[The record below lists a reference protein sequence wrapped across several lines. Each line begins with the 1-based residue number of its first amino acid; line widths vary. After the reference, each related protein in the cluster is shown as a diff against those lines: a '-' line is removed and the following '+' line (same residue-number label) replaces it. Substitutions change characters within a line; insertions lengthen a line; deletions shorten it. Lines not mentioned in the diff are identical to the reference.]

1 MNKWFIVAI
10 IGVVLLA
17 IGLGLSIY
25 GTDYLGGV
33 VSSTLSSLKSE
44 SFSSL
49 PPGKSISIV
58 VPSNTIMLV
67 AYNST
72 APIEFNSTITQ
83 ANGIYLSEVTSTT
96 TPSVY
101 SFTNNYTHA
110 VDVKYVVK
118 TIDISKVEMAGIGV
132 ILVFVGL
139 IIAIIAGIIGVISY
153 FRKKR
158 QTGMPP
164 SPPTNPYGP

>member
-10 IGVVLLA
+10 IGVVLLV

-25 GTDYLGGV
+25 GTDYLGGA

-58 VPSNTIMLV
+58 VPSNTIMLI

-72 APIEFNSTITQ
+72 DPINFNSTVTQ
-83 ANGIYLSEVTSTT
+83 ANGIYLSEIISNT

-101 SFTNNYTHA
+101 SLTNNYTHA
-110 VDVKYVVK
+110 VDVKYVAK
-118 TIDISKVEMAGIGV
+118 TIDISKVEIAGIGF
-132 ILVFVGL
+132 IQVFIGL
-139 IIAIIAGIIGVISY
+139 IIAVIAGIIGIISY

-164 SPPTNPYGP
+164 SPPTSPYGP